1 MRDRSACTIT
11 AVQAVDLAHGPL
23 DPAAL
28 QGRAALMLYAAAVDP
43 PALVAALVALQD
55 VRSLKE
61 LRLFSRVR
69 ALPRALTELRGLQRL
84 VLVDPDLP
92 GLPREFS
99 RLTRLR
105 SLRLELFHL
114 ASLPHSFGA
123 LTRLRELSIDSHH
136 LCGLPDSLRALEDL
150 RSLTL
155 RLHHDYVHDW
165 EHPAHFPP
173 RFVQPLAEL
182 FALLAALPALSSLT
196 LAEPNSHGMQDH
208 VFDRLPR
215 EFADMQ
221 TLETL
226 NLEGLF
232 HRVGLP
238 HDAVMPA
245 VRRIMTQ
252 IRWLDATA
260 TEVQAM
266 FPNATFSE

>member
-1 MRDRSACTIT
+1 MH
-11 AVQAVDLAHGPL
+11 AVDLAHGPL

-28 QGRAALMLYAAAVDP
+28 QGRAALMLYAADVDP

-69 ALPRALTELRGLQRL
+69 ALPLALTELRGLQRL

-136 LCGLPDSLRALEDL
+136 LCGLPDSLRALQDL

-155 RLHHDYVHDW
+155 RLHHVYVHDW
-165 EHPAHFPP
+165 ERPAHFPP
-173 RFVQPLAEL
+173 RLTQSLEHL
-182 FALLAALPALSSLT
+182 FAVLAALPALASLS
-196 LAEPNSHGMQDH
+196 LGEPNSHGMQDH

-215 EFADMQ
+215 EFADLQ
-221 TLETL
+221 ALETL
-226 NLEGLF
+226 DLEEIY
-232 HRVGLP
+232 HRLALP
-238 HDAVMPA
+238 HAVVMPA
-245 VRRIMTQ
+245 VRRIVTRISM
-252 IRWLDATA
+252 LDATEA
-260 TEVQAM
+260 EVQAM
-266 FPNATFSE
+266 FPNATFSRRNGQ